1 MYYKDKSYLGGLC
14 DGIKS
19 VAIGLKT
26 TMRELFVKKITQQ
39 YPENRKELVIFDRFR
54 GCLTMPH
61 NEKNEHKCIG
71 CGICQNACPNGT
83 INVVSE
89 MVEVDGKK
97 KKALVRYEYNL
108 GSCMFC
114 NLCVTACPHGAIEFD
129 QSFENAVFD
138 RSKLILQLNK
148 PGSKV
153 AEKAKPQLTPEMQ
166 AKIAAAKA
174 AKAAKEAGT
183 AAPASENTD
192 AHVKEEA
199 PKPAKQFS
207 PEMQAKIEA
216 AKARKAAKEAAAK
229 AASAAEKTDAPA
241 AEETAKEEKP
251 EAKAAEKPAADDK
264 LASKFSPEMLAK
276 IEAAKA
282 RKAAKDAAAKAA
294 AEGKAEEAAKE
305 EDVKPEE
312 NK

>member
-1 MYYKDKSYLGGLC
+1 MYYKDKSYLGGLA

-39 YPENRKELVIFDRFR
+39 YPENRKELGMFDRFR

-61 NEKNEHKCIG
+61 NEKNEHKCVG
-71 CGICQNACPNGT
+71 CGLCQNACPNDSIT
-83 INVVSE
+83 VTSE

-97 KKALVRYEYNL
+97 KKVLVRHEYNL

-114 NLCVTACPHGAIEFD
+114 NLCVLACPHDAITFD

-153 AEKAKPQLTPEMQ
+153 AEKAKPQLTPEME

-174 AKAAKEAGT
+174 AKAAKESKAE
-183 AAPASENTD
+183 ASATEG
-192 AHVKEEA
+192 AEGKAE
-199 PKPAKQFS
+199 KPARQFS
-207 PEMQAKIEA
+207 PEMEAKIAA
-216 AKARKAAKEAAAK
+216 AKARKAEKEKAAQAASAPAEEATEKPARKFSPEMEAKIAAAKARKAEKEAAAK
-229 AASAAEKTDAPA
+229 AAA
-241 AEETAKEEKP
+241 
-251 EAKAAEKPAADDK
+251 EAKPVEPAKKNTSA
-264 LASKFSPEMLAK
+264 
-276 IEAAKA
+276 
-282 RKAAKDAAAKAA
+282 
-294 AEGKAEEAAKE
+294 

-312 NK
+312 TK

>member
-1 MYYKDKSYLGGLC
+1 MYYKEKSYLGGLA

-39 YPENRKELVIFDRFR
+39 YPENRKELVMFDRFR
-54 GCLTMPH
+54 GSLTMPH
-61 NEKNEHKCIG
+61 NEKNEHKCVA
-71 CGICQNACPNGT
+71 CGICQMQCPNGT

-89 MVEVDGKK
+89 MVEEEGKK
-97 KKALVRYEYNL
+97 KKVLVRYEYNL

-138 RSKLILQLNK
+138 RSKLVLTLNK

-174 AKAAKEAGT
+174 AKAAKEASGVAPVAAKDQNET
-183 AAPASENTD
+183 TPKATDAPA
-192 AHVKEEA
+192 
-199 PKPAKQFS
+199 KPAKQFS
-207 PEMQAKIEA
+207 PEMLAKIEA

-229 AASAAEKTDAPA
+229 AAADNAPA
-241 AEETAKEEKP
+241 AETP
-251 EAKAAEKPAADDK
+251 AEPAQ
-264 LASKFSPEMLAK
+264 
-276 IEAAKA
+276 
-282 RKAAKDAAAKAA
+282 
-294 AEGKAEEAAKE
+294 GKS

-312 NK
+312 TK